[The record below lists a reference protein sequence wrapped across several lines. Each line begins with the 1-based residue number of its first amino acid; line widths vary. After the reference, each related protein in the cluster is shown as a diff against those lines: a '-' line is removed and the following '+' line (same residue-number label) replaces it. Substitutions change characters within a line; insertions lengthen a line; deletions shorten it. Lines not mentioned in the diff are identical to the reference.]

1 MLDINLLKK
10 YEKVYVIGHQN
21 LDADSTFS
29 SYVLSNILKSFG
41 VNAEFSIL
49 DKNYQFVSDEKELIH
64 DYFKDVPVVLDSSET
79 STLNFILV
87 DHNSK
92 LSSVVEGNIL
102 GCIDHHST
110 NEKLPSNHY
119 IGQYASTTAYIY
131 EMYKDI
137 YNFSDYEKLLI
148 SLAIIMDTK
157 FLRTKRFKEIDAII
171 LKELNSNLNIEYLR
185 EKYFRVNDFSLGVEI
200 NFNLKKKL
208 YQKNGVTIYTTYIDA
223 FKQHYE
229 LLKDYVD
236 YLTNIEGDA
245 ILTWYEYD
253 TSKTYCYIKNN
264 DKIKYLEYDF
274 IASRANDIIKDAF
287 K

>member
-1 MLDINLLKK
+1 MLNIDLLKK

-29 SYVLSNILKSFG
+29 SYILSNILKYFK
-41 VNAEFSIL
+41 VNAEFAIL

-64 DYFKDVPVVLDSSET
+64 DYFNIEPKIINSSET
-79 STLNFILV
+79 SKLNFILV

-92 LSSVVEGNIL
+92 LSSVIEGNIL
-102 GCIDHHST
+102 GCVDHHST
-110 NEKLPSNHY
+110 NEKLPPNHF
-119 IGQYASTTAYIY
+119 IGDYASTTAYIY
-131 EMYKDI
+131 EMYKDV

-148 SLAIIMDTK
+148 SLAIVMDTK

-171 LKELNSNLNIEYLR
+171 LKELNSNLDIEKLR
-185 EKYFRVNDFSLGVEI
+185 ENYFRVNDFSLGVEI

-208 YQKNGVTIYTTYIDA
+208 YQKHGVTIYTTYIDA
-223 FKQHYE
+223 YKQHFSMLRE
-229 LLKDYVD
+229 YVD
-236 YLTNIEGDA
+236 YLSKLEGDA

-253 TSKTYCYIKNN
+253 TSKTYCYVKSN